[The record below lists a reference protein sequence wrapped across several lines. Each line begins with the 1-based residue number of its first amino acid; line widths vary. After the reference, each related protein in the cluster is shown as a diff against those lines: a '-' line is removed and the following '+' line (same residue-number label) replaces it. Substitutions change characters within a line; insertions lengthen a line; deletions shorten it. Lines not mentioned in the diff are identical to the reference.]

1 MGTPN
6 VLCEGEDIAACDLF
20 EIHDEASAK

>member
-6 VLCEGEDIAACDLF
+6 VLCEGEDIAACNLF